1 MRLRPASATLAL
13 ALATSALAGLAAPA
27 AQAESLADAL
37 ADAYQGNPTLKAARA
52 QLRATNERVP
62 QALSNWRPQVSIN
75 TSVGRQKVKDG
86 NRGSTREATSTP
98 RDATL
103 RVQQP
108 VYRGGQTLAG
118 TDRAEFEVKSERNRL
133 ANTQQDVLQRAVEAY
148 MNVWRDRE
156 VLRLNN
162 ENVRALEDQLKAAQS
177 RFERGVATRT
187 DVAQA
192 RTRLARAKARR
203 EETQGQLTGS
213 RATYEEVI
221 GHPPGELRYPEDM
234 IDLPGS
240 VEATVSRAATNNP
253 QVVAAEFA
261 SKAADREVRQR
272 TGQLLPTVTLTG
284 ELSRREQSLF
294 PQDENERA
302 EVRLDLQIPLYQ
314 SGQVTSRIRQAKQ
327 TASQRRLQV
336 AEAERRARQQARS
349 AWGRLKAARNQLD
362 QRRTQVEAAKIAV
375 KGAEEELKVGSRT
388 VLDVLDAEQDLFN
401 AQIGLIRARRD
412 MAVARFGVVVAVGG
426 LTARDLGLEV
436 PLYDPE
442 EAYEDVRGSWWSL
455 DAPGTDAG
463 GGAVD
468 VPSGGRKGAPDDRQD
483 GGGDGGGAADSS
495 AAPTPEA
502 GPTKA
507 RAAEDAGTES
517 TAPAGENS
525 GEETAGTEAGTTEDD
540 GTGDGGT
547 GARPSTGTASADS
560 GSDTGTGS
568 PAADNDG
575 GAGGETAAD
584 TQSARTP
591 ESGDT
596 FGRADLLEVERLL
609 RQLDFATGKVDGR
622 MDAETR
628 AAIGRFQSA
637 AGLPITY
644 EADATLL
651 RELRKVANTM
661 E

>member
-1 MRLRPASATLAL
+1 MRLRRAAPTLAI
-13 ALATSALAGLAAPA
+13 ALATTALCALAAPPTA
-27 AQAESLADAL
+27 RGESLADAL
-37 ADAYQGNPTLKAARA
+37 AGAYRDNPTLKAARA

-62 QALSNWRPQVSIN
+62 QALSNWRPQVSVN
-75 TSVGRQKVKDG
+75 TSVGRQKVKDESQF
-86 NRGSTREATSTP
+86 NTQEVTSTP
-98 RDATL
+98 RSATL
-103 RVQQP
+103 QVRQP
-108 VYRGGQTLAG
+108 VYRGGQTIAG
-118 TDRAEFEVKSERNRL
+118 TNRAEFEVKSERKRVL
-133 ANTQQDVLQRAVEAY
+133 NTQQDVLQRAVEAY

-162 ENVRALEDQLKAAQS
+162 ENVRSLKDQLKAAQA

-203 EETQGQLTGS
+203 EQTQGQLTGS

-221 GHPPGELRYPEDM
+221 GHPPPEDLRYPDEM

-240 VEATVSRAATNNP
+240 VEAAVSRAAANNP
-253 QVVAAEFA
+253 QVVAAKFA

-284 ELSRREQSLF
+284 EVSRREQSPF
-294 PQDENERA
+294 PQDETQRA

-314 SGQVTSRIRQAKQ
+314 SGEVTSRIRQAKQ

-349 AWGRLKAARNQLD
+349 AWGRLESARNQLN
-362 QRRTQVEAAKIAV
+362 QRKTQVEAAKIAV
-375 KGAEEELKVGSRT
+375 RGAEEELQVGSRT

-412 MAVARFGVVVAVGG
+412 IAVARFGVVVAVGG
-426 LTARDLGLEV
+426 LTARDLGLDV
-436 PLYDPE
+436 PLYDPK

-455 DAPGTDAG
+455 SAPGADAG
-463 GGAVD
+463 QGAVD
-468 VPSGGRKGAPDDRQD
+468 VPSGGRETGPADRQD
-483 GGGDGGGAADSS
+483 GSSDNGGSTES
-495 AAPTPEA
+495 APGA

-507 RAAEDAGTES
+507 RAAEGDGAEG
-517 TAPAGENS
+517 TAPAAENTGED
-525 GEETAGTEAGTTEDD
+525 AGGPAAGTTEDD
-540 GTGDGGT
+540 AGDGGPGERAPA
-547 GARPSTGTASADS
+547 GAASGDTDSGEGPATPSAD
-560 GSDTGTGS
+560 GDGD
-568 PAADNDG
+568 AD
-575 GAGGETAAD
+575 AEGETAAE

-591 ESGDT
+591 ESDDT

-609 RQLDFATGKVDGR
+609 RQLDFTTGKVDGR
-622 MDAETR
+622 MDPETR

-637 AGLPITY
+637 AGLAITY
-644 EADATLL
+644 EADAKLL
-651 RELRKVANTM
+651 RELRAVASNM